1 MSPINRLQPVFVE
14 AIPSVLRAGHLY
26 ISKRYRTAVHL
37 CCCGCG
43 LEVVTP
49 LNPAKWRLTERG
61 DTVSLYP
68 SIGNWS
74 FPCQSH
80 YVITRNRVIE
90 SGSWSTERIE
100 AERSRDRAAKLDYY
114 NSKCEEVS
122 KSSSSEPAHAAPV
135 SFAKLPLEQDDSW
148 WGRLRRRFW
157 VGGR

>member
-37 CCCGCG
+37 CCCGCS

-74 FPCQSH
+74 FPCRSH
-80 YVITRNRVIE
+80 YWIENNRVRWSWAMSKAEIARVRKRDQRDVE
-90 SGSWSTERIE
+90 WHAQREARPPATTGSLPAQPPGT
-100 AERSRDRAAKLDYY
+100 
-114 NSKCEEVS
+114 
-122 KSSSSEPAHAAPV
+122 SSAP
-135 SFAKLPLEQDDSW
+135 SW
-148 WGRLRRRFW
+148 WHRLLDRIR
-157 VGGR
+157 GG